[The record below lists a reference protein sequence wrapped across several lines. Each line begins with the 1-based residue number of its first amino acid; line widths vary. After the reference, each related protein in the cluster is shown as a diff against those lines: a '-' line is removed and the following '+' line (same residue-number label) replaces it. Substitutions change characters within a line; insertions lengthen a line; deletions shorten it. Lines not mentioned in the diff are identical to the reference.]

1 MTSQES
7 THVALEDAPANSG
20 AMELAKP
27 SAIPPEQ
34 SRLYQLEMFE
44 ASMARNTIVVM
55 DTGSGKTHIAVMR
68 IQAELERCLP
78 QKRVWYLA
86 PTVALCEQQCST
98 LRTNIPYVQTRL
110 LVGSDNVDRWSE
122 QRIWDAVLEN
132 VRIVVSTH
140 GVLSDALSH
149 GFVRI
154 EELALLVFDEAH
166 HCAGE
171 HPANKIMKNYYHP
184 LLGLKGPNAVPHIL
198 GLTASP
204 VIRSKPSDLEIIERN
219 LNALCR
225 TPRVYRGELLEYVH
239 PPTFVRLAYLS
250 NPSIQGQYSSPAL
263 ANLVAV
269 YTNVMNSSTSRDS
282 DDIDLIK
289 ENSKVL
295 RELKSF
301 CMKANHIYDEL
312 GEWAADYYIKTSI
325 DIWSAAETK
334 RNGDPFFNNGKRSNS
349 LLELL
354 LHQVRSANSAFGS
367 AHPDETNTTR
377 KLRQLVRFVSNY
389 GDGDLHGIIFVEQ
402 RATVAVLHQ
411 LLSLHPTT
419 KGMLRCGTFI
429 GTSSFSSRKSSLGDW
444 LTPLEQTDTLDCF
457 RRKDKNFIIATSV
470 LEEGIDISACNI
482 VICFNKPPNLKSFIQ
497 RRGRARKSRSIFVL
511 LVPSE
516 DRSLGP
522 QEWGD
527 MENQMREEYQKDASK
542 RHKLQQ
548 LEDAEEHVEGRS
560 NARFEIKSTGALL
573 TLETAVA
580 HIHHFCATLPPQ
592 PYVDLQPK
600 FYFQESFYGMVTG
613 NVTLPNCVD
622 SSVRTAAS
630 GWEWKSERMA
640 KKDAAFRA
648 YVALYKKGLI
658 NDNLLPLLLGKEE
671 DVMADIETRA
681 SVEEVSEIFNPWTSI
696 AKSWMEPGDSLKKKL
711 ISIARPGRPMLYLA
725 IVFPREL
732 PTLETF
738 TIYWDNEITY
748 SISISDATPISST
761 DTSLIPI
768 MRQVTSTIFQAVHFN
783 RMPIGRD
790 DFLALFI
797 PHIGEELL
805 QSWLEESA
813 GNWPAAEILD
823 TNAIPNA
830 SYGLIR
836 DQARY
841 AAPHIFKEKGDD
853 GTIKVIRL
861 PKRRDFLHRSFAS
874 KPDTEHEVDCSEKP
888 ALFLPLESSTIDKL
902 PMEYVECSLLIP
914 SIMHRLWRQALALD
928 LYKAVFEDQGF
939 LNLDYVITATNAPS
953 ANENS
958 NYQRL
963 EFIGDSVLKYLVC
976 MNLYATQPS
985 WPEGYLSRAKD
996 QAVANSRLSRAALA
1010 VGLDRY
1016 IVTKTFTARKWSPP
1030 YIQDI
1035 LDTAS
1040 SPEKRTL
1047 STKVLADVV
1056 EALIGGSF
1064 LDGGFEAAATCIS
1077 RFLPEMP
1084 ITAPLD
1090 IFARGINSQNLFAP
1104 TSLANGHLSDVERI
1118 IGYQFKNRGYLLEA
1132 ITHPSCEHDSHTS
1145 SYQRLEFIGDATLD
1159 MIFVSFMID
1168 NAPELSHG
1176 RMHLTKTAVVNAG
1189 FLAYLCMDATHEQ
1202 IVTDVSLSP
1211 NHYSTGFTEVHS
1223 SKLVH
1228 LCQLM
1233 RHQHPEINT
1242 AMRICLERYHKLQP
1256 AIASAIAHGNE
1267 YPWVLLASLAPAKF
1281 LSDIVES
1288 IIGAVLID
1296 AGGDL
1301 SACKKVAENLG
1312 LIAYLRR
1319 ILDEDIDILHPKN
1332 KLGEM
1337 SGGRTVEY
1345 KLEKEGQEYTCI
1357 VEVGGTAII
1366 GVSQGISQEEVMTQA
1381 AYMAAELLG

>member
-7 THVALEDAPANSG
+7 TCVVLQDAPANSG

-68 IQAELERCLP
+68 IQAELERCPP
-78 QKRVWYLA
+78 QKRVWFLA
-86 PTVALCEQQCST
+86 PTVALCEQQWST

-154 EELALLVFDEAH
+154 EELSLLVFDEAH

-184 LLGLKGPNAVPHIL
+184 LLGLKGPDAVPHIL

-225 TPRVYRGELLEYVH
+225 TPRVHRGELLEHVH

-250 NPSIQGQYSSPAL
+250 NPSIYGQYTSLAL
-263 ANLVAV
+263 VSLIAV
-269 YTNVMNSSTSRDS
+269 YTNATNSSTSRDS

-289 ENSKVL
+289 ETSKVL

-301 CMKANHIYDEL
+301 CTKANHVYDEL
-312 GEWAADYYIKTSI
+312 GQWAADYYIKTSI

-334 RNGDPFFNNGKRSNS
+334 RNGDPFFDNGKRSNAV
-349 LLELL
+349 LELL
-354 LHQVRSANSAFGS
+354 LHQVHGASSALDSG
-367 AHPDETNTTR
+367 HPDETNTTR
-377 KLRQLVRFVSNY
+377 KVRQLIRFLTSY

-411 LLSLHPTT
+411 LLSVHPMT

-444 LTPLEQTDTLDCF
+444 LSPLEQTDTLDCF
-457 RRKDKNFIIATSV
+457 RKKDKNFIIATSV

-511 LVPSE
+511 LVPSD

-542 RHKLQQ
+542 RQKLQQ

-600 FYFQESFYGMVTG
+600 FYFQESFYGLITG

-640 KKDAAFRA
+640 KKDAAFQA
-648 YVALYKKGLI
+648 YVALYNKGLI
-658 NDNLLPLLLGKEE
+658 NDNLLPLLLGKDE
-671 DVMADIETRA
+671 DVTPDIETRT
-681 SVEEVSEIFNPWTSI
+681 SVEEVSEIFNPWISI
-696 AKSWMEPGDSLKKKL
+696 AKSWMEPGESLKKKL
-711 ISIARPGRPMLYLA
+711 ISIARPDRPTLYLV
-725 IVFPREL
+725 IVFPRDL
-732 PTLETF
+732 PALETF
-738 TIYWDNEITY
+738 TIYWDNETTY
-748 SISISDATPISST
+748 SISISDTTPISPT
-761 DTSLIPI
+761 DTPFIPI

-783 RMPIGRD
+783 RMPTGRD

-797 PHIGEELL
+797 PHIGEGLL

-813 GNWPAAEILD
+813 GNLPVAEILN
-823 TNAIPNA
+823 TNPNA
-830 SYGLIR
+830 AFNGLIR

-841 AAPHIFKEKGDD
+841 AAPHIFKGSADD
-853 GTIKVIRL
+853 GTIKVVRL

-874 KPDTEHEVDCSEKP
+874 KSEAENEVDLSKKP
-888 ALFLPLESSTIDKL
+888 ALFLPLESSTVDKL

-928 LYKAVFEDQGF
+928 LYNAVFEDQGF
-939 LNLDYVITATNAPS
+939 LNLDYIITATNAPS

-976 MNLYATQPS
+976 VNLYANQPS

-996 QAVANSRLSRAALA
+996 QSVANSRLSRAALA

-1035 LDTAS
+1035 LDASS

-1056 EALIGGSF
+1056 EALIGGAF
-1064 LDGGFEAAATCIS
+1064 LDRGYEAAATCIS

-1090 IFARGINSQNLFAP
+1090 IFARSFGTEGVFAP
-1104 TSLANGHLSDVERI
+1104 TSLANGHLSDVERL

-1159 MIFVSFMID
+1159 MIVVSFMID

-1189 FLAYLCMDATHEQ
+1189 FLAYLCMDSSLEQ
-1202 IVTDVSLSP
+1202 VVTDVALSP

-1242 AMRICLERYHKLQP
+1242 AMSSCLERYRKLQP
-1256 AIASAIAHGNE
+1256 AIASAIAHGNK
-1267 YPWVLLASLAPAKF
+1267 YPWVLLTSLAPAKF

-1288 IIGAVLID
+1288 IIGAVLVD

-1337 SGGRTVEY
+1337 SGGQTVEY
-1345 KLEKEGQEYTCI
+1345 KLGKEGQEYTCN
-1357 VEVGGTAII
+1357 VEVGGTPII

-1381 AYMAAELLG
+1381 AYMAVKLLG

>member
-78 QKRVWYLA
+78 QKRVWFLA
-86 PTVALCEQQCST
+86 PTVALCEQQCTT

-225 TPRVYRGELLEYVH
+225 TPRVHRGELLEYVH

-250 NPSIQGQYSSPAL
+250 NPSIHGQYSSPAL

-289 ENSKVL
+289 ENSK
-295 RELKSF
+295 
-301 CMKANHIYDEL
+301 
-312 GEWAADYYIKTSI
+312 
-325 DIWSAAETK
+325 
-334 RNGDPFFNNGKRSNS
+334 
-349 LLELL
+349 
-354 LHQVRSANSAFGS
+354 
-367 AHPDETNTTR
+367 
-377 KLRQLVRFVSNY
+377 
-389 GDGDLHGIIFVEQ
+389 
-402 RATVAVLHQ
+402 
-411 LLSLHPTT
+411 
-419 KGMLRCGTFI
+419 
-429 GTSSFSSRKSSLGDW
+429 
-444 LTPLEQTDTLDCF
+444 
-457 RRKDKNFIIATSV
+457 
-470 LEEGIDISACNI
+470 
-482 VICFNKPPNLKSFIQ
+482 
-497 RRGRARKSRSIFVL
+497 
-511 LVPSE
+511 
-516 DRSLGP
+516 
-522 QEWGD
+522 EWGD

-600 FYFQESFYGMVTG
+600 FYFQESFYGMITG
-613 NVTLPNCVD
+613 NVILPNCVD

-640 KKDAAFRA
+640 KKDAAFQA

-711 ISIARPGRPMLYLA
+711 ISIARPGRPTLYLA

-783 RMPIGRD
+783 RVPIGRD

-797 PHIGEELL
+797 PHISEELL

-914 SIMHRLWRQALALD
+914 SIMHRLWRKALALD

-976 MNLYATQPS
+976 VNLYVTQPS

-996 QAVANSRLSRAALA
+996 LAVANSRLSLAALA

-1035 LDTAS
+1035 LDAAS

-1064 LDGGFEAAATCIS
+1064 LDRGFEAAATCIS

-1090 IFARGINSQNLFAP
+1090 IFAGGFATESGFAP
-1104 TSLANGHLSDVERI
+1104 SLLANGHLSDVERL

-1159 MIFVSFMID
+1159 MIVVSFMID

-1202 IVTDVSLSP
+1202 VVTDVSLSP

-1242 AMRICLERYHKLQP
+1242 TMSICLERYHKLQP
-1256 AIASAIAHGNE
+1256 AIAAAITHGNE
-1267 YPWVLLASLAPAKF
+1267 YPWVLLTSLAPAKF

-1345 KLEKEGQEYTCI
+1345 KLGKEGQEYTCI
-1357 VEVGGTAII
+1357 VEVGGTAIV